1 MIFIHIVKFLKPR
14 HIFLL
19 YNSIT
24 HCVWIIV
31 HDSYYLYNFAE
42 KQERGV
48 HSRQVD
54 TNVVALTFDTLSGP
68 AGVHTGDVVVCNNEE
83 CTAVL
88 SHLSKVSGGS
98 DSYQKVH
105 TCSASI

>member
-1 MIFIHIVKFLKPR
+1 MTC
-14 HIFLL
+14 
-19 YNSIT
+19 Y
-24 HCVWIIV
+24 W
-31 HDSYYLYNFAE
+31 YNFVE

-48 HSRQVD
+48 RSRQVD
-54 TNVVALTFDTLSGP
+54 TNVVAVTFDTLSGP

-98 DSYQKVH
+98 HSDKKVH
-105 TCSASI
+105 DIKLRLMCACTITNVDAEIIDDL